1 MLSKVSSFLRKLK
14 KLFKAIN
21 LKNIK
26 SVLRYIKKNG
36 FKGLYTTCIS
46 HIRFGK
52 TILDEY
58 ATWMAN
64 NEPNTEELEKQKKY
78 VSCQDLQ
85 FTFVIPKS
93 STEKL
98 KNSIKEQTYSKFKIE
113 EFENQEEIKNITN
126 SESDYTIL
134 SSGNIELAPF
144 TLYEI
149 VKSIEYR
156 DIIMLYTD
164 NDKIIEGKREKPH
177 FKPGFGK
184 RYTSIPK
191 LYRKLLVIKTNFLK
205 AHSEILEI

>member
-1 MLSKVSSFLRKLK
+1 MHKPYQ
-14 KLFKAIN
+14 IWQN
-21 LKNIK
+21 NIRQICHM
-26 SVLRYIKKNG
+26 V
-36 FKGLYTTCIS
+36 
-46 HIRFGK
+46 
-52 TILDEY
+52 
-58 ATWMAN
+58 AN

-85 FTFVIPKS
+85 FTFVISKS

-149 VKSIEYR
+149 VKSQNTET
-156 DIIMLYTD
+156 L
-164 NDKIIEGKREKPH
+164 
-177 FKPGFGK
+177 
-184 RYTSIPK
+184 
-191 LYRKLLVIKTNFLK
+191 
-205 AHSEILEI
+205 

>member
-1 MLSKVSSFLRKLK
+1 MPRL
-14 KLFKAIN
+14 AIHICN
-21 LKNIK
+21 TKN
-26 SVLRYIKKNG
+26 
-36 FKGLYTTCIS
+36 
-46 HIRFGK
+46 
-52 TILDEY
+52 
-58 ATWMAN
+58 
-64 NEPNTEELEKQKKY
+64 
-78 VSCQDLQ
+78 
-85 FTFVIPKS
+85 

-164 NDKIIEGKREKPH
+164 NDKIIEGKKRKATLQTRIC
-177 FKPGFGK
+177 K

-191 LYRKLLVIKTNFLK
+191 LL
-205 AHSEILEI
+205 

>member
-93 STEKL
+93 STEKIKKQHKKNKHTLNL
-98 KNSIKEQTYSKFKIE
+98 K
-113 EFENQEEIKNITN
+113 
-126 SESDYTIL
+126 
-134 SSGNIELAPF
+134 
-144 TLYEI
+144 
-149 VKSIEYR
+149 
-156 DIIMLYTD
+156 
-164 NDKIIEGKREKPH
+164 
-177 FKPGFGK
+177 
-184 RYTSIPK
+184 
-191 LYRKLLVIKTNFLK
+191 
-205 AHSEILEI
+205 

>member
-64 NEPNTEELEKQKKY
+64 NEPNTEELEKQKKI
-78 VSCQDLQ
+78 C
-85 FTFVIPKS
+85 IMPR
-93 STEKL
+93 
-98 KNSIKEQTYSKFKIE
+98 
-113 EFENQEEIKNITN
+113 
-126 SESDYTIL
+126 
-134 SSGNIELAPF
+134 LAIHICN
-144 TLYEI
+144 T
-149 VKSIEYR
+149 K
-156 DIIMLYTD
+156 
-164 NDKIIEGKREKPH
+164 KQ
-177 FKPGFGK
+177 
-184 RYTSIPK
+184 
-191 LYRKLLVIKTNFLK
+191 YRKIKKQHKRTN
-205 AHSEILEI
+205 IL

>member
-1 MLSKVSSFLRKLK
+1 MSSFLRKLK

-58 ATWMAN
+58 ATWIAN

-98 KNSIKEQTYSKFKIE
+98 KNSIKEQTYSKFKI
-113 EFENQEEIKNITN
+113 
-126 SESDYTIL
+126 
-134 SSGNIELAPF
+134 
-144 TLYEI
+144 
-149 VKSIEYR
+149 
-156 DIIMLYTD
+156 
-164 NDKIIEGKREKPH
+164 
-177 FKPGFGK
+177 
-184 RYTSIPK
+184 
-191 LYRKLLVIKTNFLK
+191 
-205 AHSEILEI
+205 